1 MGCKGENIGSPS
13 VKSQGENGE
22 ARTVRRKKY
31 GEGD

>member
-1 MGCKGENIGSPS
+1 MGCKDEKICSPS

-22 ARTVRRKKY
+22 ARTVTRKKY